1 MLEQAQK
8 PQSVATQAIQP
19 SREQNCGAGLGALR
33 LLGQLARLI
42 ENEVYDG
49 SQREL
54 VESKLLSEIN
64 AKKRE
69 QGLKIS

>member
-1 MLEQAQK
+1 
-8 PQSVATQAIQP
+8 V
-19 SREQNCGAGLGALR
+19 LGAFR

-42 ENEVYDG
+42 ENEVYDEPK
-49 SQREL
+49 QEL

-69 QGLKIS
+69 QGLRIS